1 LQGAQAP
8 VGVTGRRSIARHIVM
23 IGRLKTRRD
32 FLAAAQGSKAARRAF
47 VLEARQR
54 GDEDPPRFG
63 FTVTKRTAKK
73 AVERNRIRRRLR
85 EVARLASADARAGH
99 DYVLVGRRY
108 ALTETFAD
116 LAAML
121 GEALRQIAVSPKSRR
136 QDKSRSGGR

>member
-1 LQGAQAP
+1 
-8 VGVTGRRSIARHIVM
+8 M
-23 IGRLKTRRD
+23 IGRLKRRRD

-63 FTVTKRTAKK
+63 FTVTKRTARK

-85 EVARLASADARAGH
+85 ELARLAAADARPGH
-99 DYVLVGRRY
+99 DYVLVGRRS
-108 ALTETFAD
+108 ALTERFAD
-116 LAAML
+116 LGAML
-121 GEALRQIAVSPKSRR
+121 GEALRQTGDSPNSRR